1 MPGVRRM
8 VLAHSGRR
16 RKAGETGMRAR
27 EGWRSRGQR
36 SGPDHKGPRRS
47 GGEPGVAG
55 AFAEA
60 RARTVRSRQVSHRT
74 PLDGGGPH
82 LLPRGP
88 LGLDG
93 SPTRRNKGRQETGGQ
108 LNQ

>member
-16 RKAGETGMRAR
+16 RKARETGMRAR

-60 RARTVRSRQVSHRT
+60 RARALYGAGRCHTAPHWTGAAPTSCRAGRWAWMAHR
-74 PLDGGGPH
+74 PGGTKAA
-82 LLPRGP
+82 RK
-88 LGLDG
+88 
-93 SPTRRNKGRQETGGQ
+93 RVAN
-108 LNQ
+108 

>member
-16 RKAGETGMRAR
+16 RKARETGMRAR